1 MKRLAIVAALVALGI
16 GAALSIGSSHRE
28 APLTSIDPTGDD
40 TDVYAYTAKDAPHA
54 LTVAANWVPFEDP
67 AGGPNFYKFDPKA
80 RYYINIDNNGDGRYD
95 VRYRFRFQD
104 HIRNKNSF
112 LYALPGVSSIDDP
125 KLNVYQT
132 YDVDRLVYSTYGRR
146 GADDSKKGR
155 KHRKGRHHRK
165 HRGSKHRAHLR
176 YQLRSTREIV
186 EDAFVAPNNVGPKTF
201 PGDNYNKV
209 ANQAIAQLPGGG
221 RVFTGQRDDPFFVD
235 LGTIF
240 DAANI
245 DAPGR
250 PNIGLG
256 NNGGGKDDLDGY
268 AVHSIVL
275 QVPEADVTKN
285 GERVDSPTDKN
296 AVVGVWASTERRR
309 VQVLGSD
316 DDWRDRG
323 DGGDWVQVSRLGN
336 PLVNEVII
344 PLGQKDRFN
353 RTSPAD
359 DADNYGQFVVK
370 PELAGVLNLLFNV
383 GAPETNRVD
392 IVQAVLQG
400 LPGLNQQTGKPVDTL
415 KVNLGTPVTDSPKR
429 LGALAGDLQGYPN
442 GRRLTDD
449 VTDIDLRVVAG
460 ALADPAKLGAAC
472 NAPAKCPNPIPLG
485 DGVDQND
492 KPFLAQFP
500 YLAAPDSG
508 FDSSIK
514 GFPPATP

>member
-1 MKRLAIVAALVALGI
+1 MKRLAIVAAVVALGV
-16 GAALSIGSSHRE
+16 AASLSIGSSHRE
-28 APLTSIDPTGDD
+28 APLSSIDPTADD
-40 TDVYAYTAKDAPHA
+40 TDVYAYTAKDAPHS
-54 LTVAANWVPFEDP
+54 LTVAANWIPFEDP

-80 RYYINIDNNGDGRYD
+80 RYYINVDNNGDGRYD
-95 VRYRFRFQD
+95 VRYRFRFKD

-132 YDVDRLVYSTYGRR
+132 YDVDRLVYSTYGQR
-146 GADDSKKGR
+146 GVDDSKKGH
-155 KHRKGRHHRK
+155 KHRKGRHNRK
-165 HRGSKHRAHLR
+165 HHGAKHRSHLR
-176 YQLRSTREIV
+176 YQLRSVREII
-186 EDAFVAPNNVGPKTF
+186 EDAFVAPNNAGPKTF
-201 PGDNYNKV
+201 PDYNKV
-209 ANQAIAQLPGGG
+209 ANQAITGLPGGG
-221 RVFTGQRDDPFFVD
+221 RVFAGQRDDPFFVD
-235 LGTIF
+235 LGATF
-240 DAANI
+240 DAINI

-250 PNIGLG
+250 PGIGLG
-256 NNGGGKDDLDGY
+256 NNGGGKDDLHGY
-268 AVHSIVL
+268 GVHSIVL

-285 GERVDSPTDKN
+285 GERVDSPSDTN

-309 VQVLGSD
+309 VQVIGSD
-316 DDWRDRG
+316 DSPDNG
-323 DGGDWVQVSRLGN
+323 GGGDWVQVSRLGN

-359 DADNYGQFVVK
+359 DAVNYGQFVVK
-370 PELAGVLNLLFNV
+370 PELAGVLNALFNV
-383 GAPETNRVD
+383 GAPESNRVD

-400 LPGLNQQTGKPVDTL
+400 LPGLNQQSGKPVDTI
-415 KVNLGTPVTDSPKR
+415 KVNLGTPPTDSPKR

-449 VTDIDLRVVAG
+449 VVDIDLRVVAG

-472 NAPAKCPNPIPLG
+472 NAPAKCPNPIELG

-500 YLAAPDSG
+500 YLAAPNSG
-508 FDSSIK
+508 FDASIK